1 MAFYVTQQNGTE
13 PAFNN
18 EYYDH
23 EEDGIYVD
31 VVSGEPLFSSE
42 EKFDS
47 GTGWPHF
54 YEPLEPDN
62 VQYYEDDGP
71 LGVRI
76 GLKSRHSGNHLGH
89 VFEDGIAQRRTPTE
103 RRYCINS
110 AALEFI
116 PVDELEEEGYGE
128 YLDHFE

>member
-1 MAFYVTQQNGTE
+1 MVKPEFWGIGITYVLGDAPDIETNADLTEVNQSKHWVQEEYSTNNLTRMQNYVTQNSGTE

-23 EEDGIYVD
+23 DKEGIYVD
-31 VVSGEPLFSSE
+31 VVSREPLFSSE

-62 VQYYEDDGP
+62 IE
-71 LGVRI
+71 
-76 GLKSRHSGNHLGH
+76 
-89 VFEDGIAQRRTPTE
+89 
-103 RRYCINS
+103 
-110 AALEFI
+110 
-116 PVDELEEEGYGE
+116 
-128 YLDHFE
+128 